1 MLTKKM
7 LIEYLESKSKIE
19 DEVFKILKWYHE
31 NVKSIEGYK
40 YLNNIDIGIDIKD
53 PFYFSGTETWAYGG
67 FEDHSFYLNTKYLYD
82 EEFRKNAV
90 IKAKK
95 EKEEKKKAKK
105 EKEEKKEIE
114 EWEKI
119 KKDYD
124 KMKVK
129 FG

>member
-95 EKEEKKKAKK
+95 EKEEKK
-105 EKEEKKEIE
+105 EIE